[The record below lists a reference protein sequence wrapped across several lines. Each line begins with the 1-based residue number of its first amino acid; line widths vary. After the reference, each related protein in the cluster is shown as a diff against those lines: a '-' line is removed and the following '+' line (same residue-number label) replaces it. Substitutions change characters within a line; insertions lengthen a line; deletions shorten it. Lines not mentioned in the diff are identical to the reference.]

1 MDLKTIDQMIA
12 NSQQAWEINSMLMRH
27 AKKEKSPDGFL
38 FALAIV
44 KYIRIKKRLEQTRIN
59 YL

>member
-1 MDLKTIDQMIA
+1 MDLKTIDQMIKNA
-12 NSQQAWEINSMLMRH
+12 QEKHEINNMLMRH

-44 KYIRIKKRLEQTRIN
+44 KYIRIKKRLKQARLK
-59 YL
+59 YV